1 MMRNVRLVLFVVT
14 IVIVVIVV
22 YRTRHPAQTR
32 TTPESG
38 SPYVLEVHSIPVTH
52 NLALGEFEVPARST
66 HEAKVTLDEPHMRNA
81 RLSGHFSTSSGPG
94 IQVMLLD
101 EIQHNRFLNH
111 SAPSEFLY
119 LSKATASGDV
129 EAMIPHGGAYYL
141 IFDNSASD
149 SSVKVKADVTV
160 RYETVQVDSQGKLR

>member
-1 MMRNVRLVLFVVT
+1 MMRNVRLVLFVIT
-14 IVIVVIVV
+14 VVIVV
-22 YRTRHPAQTR
+22 AVAYRTRHPASTR
-32 TTPESG
+32 TTHETG
-38 SPYVLEVHSIPVTH
+38 SLYDLEVRSIPVTH

-66 HEAKVTLDEPHMRNA
+66 HETKVTLDEPHMRNA
-81 RLSGHFSTSSGPG
+81 RLSGHFSTSSPSG

-119 LSKATASGDV
+119 LSKTVASGNI